1 MNNIISDECEYNI
14 LGHIKNCWT
23 YGYPTGTTLENAI
36 FEGLKPFYPD
46 AENLGSPSTIV
57 DTAKGDDAFDVKGKK
72 VLGHLANLTK
82 GSNRQ
87 DNRFVEQN
95 VPNFGEITV
104 RIPRSVITQVRRPN
118 VDLKEYRGD
127 AKKILNEQIKDY
139 QEFAFETTRNDGYKD
154 LYSIV
159 VLYGI
164 DKGYKSIF
172 LTVNKFST
180 PASAKFSIGKK
191 ENGDPCSYDAYD
203 SNGKLVFKLSSF
215 NKGSSNLNK
224 TFDTTHGILLT
235 WPVEEQ
241 SDDVYTKDTLEKTS
255 AITIV

>member
-1 MNNIISDECEYNI
+1 MNNIISIECVYNI

-23 YGYPTGTTLENAI
+23 YGYPTGATLENAI

-46 AENLGSPSTIV
+46 AENLGSPLTIV
-57 DTAKGDDAFDVKGKK
+57 DTAKEDDAFDIKGKK
-72 VLGHLANLTK
+72 VLGHLDNLTK
-82 GSNRQ
+82 AANHE
-87 DNRFVEQN
+87 DNQFVQQN

-104 RIPRSVITQVRRPN
+104 RIPRSVITQVRRPK
-118 VDLKEYRGD
+118 VDLKEYKGD
-127 AKKILNEQIKDY
+127 AKKILTEQIKDY
-139 QEFAFETTRNDGYKD
+139 LGFAFKTTSKDGYID

-164 DKGYKSIF
+164 DKGCKSIF
-172 LTVNKFST
+172 LTVEKFST

-191 ENGDPCSYDAYD
+191 ENGDPCSYDSYD

-224 TFDTTHGILLT
+224 TFETTHGILLT

-241 SDDVYTKDTLEKTS
+241 SDDLYTKDTLEKTS
-255 AITIV
+255 AIQTV